1 MQSVPVDQPTQGL
14 RKAKAW
20 GPFRNG
26 PVTLILSWGAFATLA
41 LLLWARSGEM
51 VSGLREK
58 WPELVFWVLVIVL
71 LNLLHVDLEPI
82 QFTLD
87 LPFLIAISI
96 VYVPSV
102 AALVAFVASM
112 DVREFRGG
120 VGVARAVYNRSQIG
134 IGVFI
139 ASSGYHGLAGDLQ
152 QWPDALWGTAVATAV
167 FAAANGAFVSAYVVA
182 RGQGTFR
189 GVWRRLHVGKPL
201 EFFLTYFAY
210 GILAYALSRLFLEMG
225 TWSIPLFFAP
235 IVVAYSALV
244 RAERLQA
251 FATRLQKRE
260 RLLEMLTSRVEDERR
275 DERLRIASGLHDD
288 VLQALIRMSQ
298 LGFFVRETAKPRS
311 QAEQDSNELVT
322 LIQETIET
330 LRSVLGDLQ
339 RSPVGRGGLV
349 ETLRN
354 LARDVQFESRVKVS
368 LETEPGV
375 RVPSSQE
382 LILYQ
387 AGREGILNAIKHGA
401 PSLVHVNLS
410 QEGDVLVLTVEDDG
424 RGFDPSDVDEFKH
437 FGLGLVRERLRLA
450 GGSLQVESD
459 AGGTRFT
466 AMVHVDPD
474 EQEAAKRLS
483 DNPSTSTP
491 T

>member
-1 MQSVPVDQPTQGL
+1 MQSVPVEQPTHGV
-14 RKAKAW
+14 RRAKVW
-20 GPFRNG
+20 GSFRNG
-26 PVTLILSWGAFATLA
+26 PVTLVLSWATFATLA
-41 LLLWARSGEM
+41 FLLWARGNEM
-51 VSGLREK
+51 VSGLRER

-71 LNLLHVDLEPI
+71 LNLLHVELEPI

-96 VYVPSV
+96 LYVPPV

-112 DVREFRGG
+112 DVREFRAE
-120 VGVARAVYNRSQIG
+120 VRVARAVYNRSQIG
-134 IGVFI
+134 IGVFL
-139 ASSGYHGLAGDLQ
+139 ASSGYHLLAGRLQ
-152 QWPDALWGTAVATAV
+152 EWPDALWGTAIATGV
-167 FAAANGAFVSAYVVA
+167 FAAANGAFVSTYVVA
-182 RGQGTFR
+182 RGQATF
-189 GVWRRLHVGKPL
+189 VSAWRRLHVGKPL

-210 GILAYALSRLFLEMG
+210 GILAYALSRLFLEIG
-225 TWSIPLFFAP
+225 TWSIPLFVAP

-260 RLLEMLTSRVEDERR
+260 RLLEMLTDRVEDERK

-298 LGFFVRETAKPRS
+298 LGFFLQEGAKPGS
-311 QAEQDSNELVT
+311 QADQDSSELVALT
-322 LIQETIET
+322 QETIET

-339 RSPVGRGGLV
+339 RSAVGRGGLI

-354 LARDVQFESRVKVS
+354 LAKDVQFESRVKVNLDTAS
-368 LETEPGV
+368 EL
-375 RVPSSQE
+375 RVPSARQ

-387 AGREGILNAIKHGA
+387 AAREGILNAIKHGA
-401 PSLVHVNLS
+401 PSLIRINLS
-410 QEGDVLVLTVEDDG
+410 REGDAVMLTVEDDG
-424 RGFDPSDVDEFKH
+424 RGFDPSAVDESEH

-450 GGSLQVESD
+450 GGSLRMESG

-466 AMVHVDPD
+466 AVVQDTPD
-474 EQEAAKRLS
+474 ELGAVKESS
-483 DNPSTSTP
+483 D
-491 T
+491 